1 MNNSLLSHINY
12 ISRFTQTALCIAMT
26 ALLVAYVPCALAAKK
41 PEQSKQNSKQNLSD
55 VQERLESLKKE
66 LDNSQEAHK
75 DAADALKESE
85 VAISVANKK
94 LFDINHQQQQ
104 NKKTLTQLQ
113 ADSIATNQNLSQQQK
128 ILSSQLYQQYIH
140 GQQSYV
146 QMILQSEHPST
157 IARDVHYFSYIAK
170 ARAALISKMQD
181 NLSKLNKLND
191 ETASA
196 LKKVVELKQKKIE
209 ERRALETQKL
219 AKSKVVST
227 LSQQIAAQRSEI
239 KKLARDEKRLSELV
253 QRLARII
260 PPKHKNIPS
269 KNTANNQTTKKN
281 TPSNTTNNTDV
292 VEVIKQPRQTIA
304 NNTTPSNEFT
314 GTNFA
319 ALKGKLRLPV
329 RGDVTNRFGASR
341 EDSGISWKGLFI
353 KASEGAE
360 VKSVAN
366 GRVVFSDWLRG
377 FGNLIIVDHG
387 DGYMSLYGNNQAV
400 LKQVGDSVRA
410 GDAIASVGNS
420 GGNETNG
427 LYYELR
433 RQSKPF
439 DPLSWSSVN

>member
-1 MNNSLLSHINY
+1 
-12 ISRFTQTALCIAMT
+12 MT
-26 ALLVAYVPCALAAKK
+26 ALLASHMPCALAAKK

-104 NKKTLTQLQ
+104 NKKTLTRLQ
-113 ADSIATNQNLSQQQK
+113 TDSIATNQNLSQQQK

-170 ARAALISKMQD
+170 ARAALISKMQG
-181 NLSKLNKLND
+181 NLTKLNKLND

-196 LKKVVELKQKKIE
+196 LKKVAELKQKKIE

-239 KKLARDEKRLSELV
+239 KKLTRDEKRLSELV

-260 PPKHKNIPS
+260 PPKPKNIPS

-281 TPSNTTNNTDV
+281 TPSNASNNTDV
-292 VEVIKQPRQTIA
+292 VEDIKQPRQIIA

-329 RGDVTNRFGASR
+329 RGESVQPQPGHERDVFGADDRGLSR
-341 EDSGISWKGLFI
+341 LVHPAARLLPRGGPDPG
-353 KASEGAE
+353 
-360 VKSVAN
+360 
-366 GRVVFSDWLRG
+366 LRG
-377 FGNLIIVDHG
+377 RG
-387 DGYMSLYGNNQAV
+387 DGAV
-400 LKQVGDSVRA
+400 PVRHHA
-410 GDAIASVGNS
+410 A
-420 GGNETNG
+420 
-427 LYYELR
+427 
-433 RQSKPF
+433 
-439 DPLSWSSVN
+439 

>member
-1 MNNSLLSHINY
+1 MVILNNPLLSHIHY
-12 ISRFTQTALCIAMT
+12 ISRFTQTALCIALT
-26 ALLVAYVPCALAAKK
+26 ALLASHMPCALAAKK
-41 PEQSKQNSKQNLSD
+41 SEQSKQNSKQNLSD

-170 ARAALISKMQD
+170 ARAALISKMQG
-181 NLSKLNKLND
+181 NLTKLNKLND

-196 LKKVVELKQKKIE
+196 LKKVAELKQKKIE

-239 KKLARDEKRLSELV
+239 KKLTRDEKRLSELV

-260 PPKHKNIPS
+260 PPKPKNIPS
-269 KNTANNQTTKKN
+269 KNTAKKN

-292 VEVIKQPRQTIA
+292 VEDTKQPRQTIS

>member
-1 MNNSLLSHINY
+1 LNNPLLSHINY
-12 ISRFTQTALCIAMT
+12 ISRFTQTALCIA
-26 ALLVAYVPCALAAKK
+26 LLVSYIPCALAAKK
-41 PEQSKQNSKQNLSD
+41 PEESKQNSKQNLSD

-113 ADSIATNQNLSQQQK
+113 ADSIATNQSLSQQQK

-170 ARAALISKMQD
+170 ARAALISKMQG
-181 NLSKLNKLND
+181 NLTKLNKLND

-196 LKKVVELKQKKIE
+196 LKKVAELKQKKIE

-239 KKLARDEKRLSELV
+239 KKLTRDEKRLSELV

-260 PPKHKNIPS
+260 PPKPKKIPS

-281 TPSNTTNNTDV
+281 APSNTTNNTDV
-292 VEVIKQPRQTIA
+292 VEDIKQPRQIIA
-304 NNTTPSNEFT
+304 NNITPSNEFT
-314 GTNFA
+314 GANFA

-366 GRVVFSDWLRG
+366 GRVVFADWLRG

-400 LKQVGDSVRA
+400 LKQVGDTVRA

-433 RQSKPF
+433 RQSRPF